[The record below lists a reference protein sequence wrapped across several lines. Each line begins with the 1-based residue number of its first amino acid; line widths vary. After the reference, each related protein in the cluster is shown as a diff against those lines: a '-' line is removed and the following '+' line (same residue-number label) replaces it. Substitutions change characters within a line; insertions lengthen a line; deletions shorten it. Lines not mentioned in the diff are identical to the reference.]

1 MSKFKAGD
9 HVRIKDKEEIL
20 RAPRG
25 AIGDA
30 MFVFCSKHGLGFLE
44 EMFRYCGAD
53 FVLKTQA
60 SSRHTQWRGEGRGI
74 HDYWWDEDWL
84 ELHED
89 PTTVSNF
96 NFNLEELL

>member
-20 RAPRG
+20 RAPRDEG
-25 AIGDA
+25 TG
-30 MFVFCSKHGLGFLE
+30 FGYLFQSRNGLGFLE
-44 EMFRYCGAD
+44 EMFQYCGRN
-53 FVLKTQA
+53 FVLRRQSGVTPT
-60 SSRHTQWRGEGRGI
+60 RWDGEGRGVGG
-74 HDYWWDEDWL
+74 YWWDEDWL

-89 PTTVSNF
+89 PTTVSNL